1 MGSGTSTDDIE
12 VDLRLSVLKPLHA
25 SWMVSL
31 YNHLTNSEGKRYVVK
46 GWEKAGVA
54 GVVKGESALPP
65 EDPFEEI
72 DNVLQL

>member
-1 MGSGTSTDDIE
+1 
-12 VDLRLSVLKPLHA
+12 
-25 SWMVSL
+25 MVSL
-31 YNHLTNSEGKRYVVK
+31 YNHLTSSEGKRNVAK

-65 EDPFEEI
+65 EDPFEEF